1 MTGTETPLILASS
14 SASRREQLERLG
26 LPFKVVPP
34 EIDEAPL
41 PGESARA
48 LVRRLSHNKARA
60 IVDSYSTSMVIGS
73 DQVLLI
79 GGEVL
84 GKPGSRDQA
93 ATQLSNLSGQE
104 GIFITGLCVIHGP
117 SQVHHIDIV
126 ETKVGYRVLT
136 AEQID
141 RYLDLDQPYNCAGS
155 FRSEALGIALCRYIR
170 SDDPTALLGLP
181 LIRLTDYLL
190 RFGYRLP

>member
-1 MTGTETPLILASS
+1 MAGTETPLILASS

-26 LPFKVVPP
+26 LAFEVLPS
-34 EIDEAPL
+34 EIDESPL

-48 LVRRLSHNKARA
+48 LVRRLSYNKARA
-60 IVDSYSTSMVIGS
+60 IADRRPESTVIGS

-93 ATQLSNLSGQE
+93 VAQLARLSGKE
-104 GIFITGLCVIHGP
+104 GIFITGLCVIHGA
-117 SQVHHIDIV
+117 SQEQHIDVV
-126 ETKVGYRVLT
+126 ETKVGYRQLT

-141 RYLDLDQPYNCAGS
+141 RYLDHDQPYNCAGS

-190 RFGYRLP
+190 HFGYRLP